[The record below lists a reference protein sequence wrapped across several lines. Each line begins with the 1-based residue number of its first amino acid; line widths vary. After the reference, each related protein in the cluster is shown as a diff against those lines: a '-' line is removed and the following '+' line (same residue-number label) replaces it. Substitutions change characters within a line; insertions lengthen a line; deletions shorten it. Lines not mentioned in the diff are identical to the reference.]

1 MHPFVRIV
9 CLISFAIALQ
19 LMRWQLL
26 FAADVLLLIGLAWC
40 GAHAFQLLIR
50 RARWLLLSILLIYA
64 YATPGE
70 YLPWIPDAFAP
81 SYEGLQA
88 GLTQMGRLASILAA
102 LSILLATS
110 SREDIMIGIY
120 LLLQPFRMLGV
131 SPERFATRL
140 WLTLHYVETMPSG
153 VVSKLRQDGWR
164 LESILQDGEQPN
176 SVQIQFPRFRVYD
189 ALVLMLLP
197 SIFWMLP

>member
-1 MHPFVRIV
+1 
-9 CLISFAIALQ
+9 
-19 LMRWQLL
+19 
-26 FAADVLLLIGLAWC
+26 
-40 GAHAFQLLIR
+40 
-50 RARWLLLSILLIYA
+50 
-64 YATPGE
+64 
-70 YLPWIPDAFAP
+70 
-81 SYEGLQA
+81 
-88 GLTQMGRLASILAA
+88 
-102 LSILLATS
+102 LLATS
-110 SREDIMIGIY
+110 SREDIIIGIY